1 MTKRSSFDRSLLM
14 KASSFSDDSATKC
27 RDAADFDN
35 PEPLAAGTSP
45 SGKRT
50 ERPNLRVETL
60 ISIWFIAQ
68 LPSQSSLNA
77 ASQQASACSLPSKP
91 RSRRRSIATL
101 PQWKPILPVVL
112 PQRCALLASLRA
124 CRGPQAA
131 CASRAIMSPR
141 ASSPAARHSF
151 SKLADRLVSASIF
164 NSLAGIA
171 PEVINVFMAFLSFRG
186 IITPSLQAQ
195 GGQRRSSYFN
205 IDRDIPVRTGPIG
218 TPSTSS
224 ESKPASRY
232 RHEQPTWCFSV

>member
-77 ASQQASACSLPSKP
+77 ASQLESACSLPSKP
-91 RSRRRSIATL
+91 RSRGRSIAMEADL
-101 PQWKPILPVVL
+101 ARRLAPAV
-112 PQRCALLASLRA
+112 RSSRLASRVS
-124 CRGPQAA
+124 RT
-131 CASRAIMSPR
+131 ASRLR
-141 ASSPAARHSF
+141 VARHHVTKGF
-151 SKLADRLVSASIF
+151 
-164 NSLAGIA
+164 
-171 PEVINVFMAFLSFRG
+171 E
-186 IITPSLQAQ
+186 
-195 GGQRRSSYFN
+195 
-205 IDRDIPVRTGPIG
+205 
-218 TPSTSS
+218 
-224 ESKPASRY
+224 
-232 RHEQPTWCFSV
+232 